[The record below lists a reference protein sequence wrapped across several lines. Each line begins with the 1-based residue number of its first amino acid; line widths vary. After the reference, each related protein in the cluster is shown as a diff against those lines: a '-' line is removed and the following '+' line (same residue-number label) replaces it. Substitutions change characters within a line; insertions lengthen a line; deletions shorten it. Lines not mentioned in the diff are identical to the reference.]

1 MAKELNKFTLSAIA
15 IIGLIAVVL
24 VGMAITA
31 GFSKELRTSTTILD
45 VNTTVTAS
53 LEAANTSTVLS
64 SFPFIQSMSVC
75 SNSSGGDILFA
86 ANYTVGEG
94 NADGGTITL
103 KQSAKSWEGNG
114 LNCSSMVYLA
124 DSTGQIAAD
133 KFTTGLG
140 IFGTFSVIII
150 LAIVGKAII
159 SLFKR
164 KD

>member
-1 MAKELNKFTLSAIA
+1 MATELNKFMLSAIA
-15 IIGLIAVVL
+15 IIVLIAVVL
-24 VGMAITA
+24 IGMAVTA
-31 GFSKELRTSTTILD
+31 AFSKELRTSTTISD

-64 SFPFIQSMSVC
+64 GFPFIQSMSIC
-75 SNSSGGDILFA
+75 SNSSNGIILPA
-86 ANYTVGEG
+86 ANYTVNEG
-94 NADGGTITL
+94 GASGGTITL
-103 KQSAKSWEGNG
+103 KQVSASWEGYG

-124 DSTGQIAAD
+124 DSGGQAVAD